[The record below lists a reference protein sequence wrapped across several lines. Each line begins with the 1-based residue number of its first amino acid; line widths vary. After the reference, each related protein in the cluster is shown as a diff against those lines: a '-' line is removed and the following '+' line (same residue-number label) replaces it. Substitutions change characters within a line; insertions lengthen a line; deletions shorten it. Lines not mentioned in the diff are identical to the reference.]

1 MKSSIIFY
9 CPYFGTIEKTQFSLW
24 LKSCKVNQDI
34 SFMIFTDDA
43 EALKVELPGNVQIVT
58 MTWEQF
64 QTLVQ
69 SKFDYPISL
78 ETAYKICDYRPAF
91 GYIFSDYVNGYDF
104 WGYTDSGDTL
114 YGNIEKFLTDD
125 ILSQYNKIHIY
136 GHMSLYRN
144 TVENNMCFKIMPQSG
159 LSAQEVFS
167 LPENLCFDDMF
178 QKASINRIYQE
189 NGFPLLEQVL
199 NLVVDLQPDTFRFRI
214 CEDKAEWIPRVFE
227 WDNGVLNEVT
237 VRDGTLQYREIGYV
251 HFQKRKMKNEITQ
264 DADHFYMIP
273 NAFIPADEPL
283 TVENVMAWSRDR
295 LYLDPLKGRVKRIFN
310 YAKQPDVFIR
320 KIKDKI
326 T

>member
-114 YGNIEKFLTDD
+114 
-125 ILSQYNKIHIY
+125 
-136 GHMSLYRN
+136 
-144 TVENNMCFKIMPQSG
+144 
-159 LSAQEVFS
+159 
-167 LPENLCFDDMF
+167 
-178 QKASINRIYQE
+178 
-189 NGFPLLEQVL
+189 
-199 NLVVDLQPDTFRFRI
+199 
-214 CEDKAEWIPRVFE
+214 
-227 WDNGVLNEVT
+227 
-237 VRDGTLQYREIGYV
+237 
-251 HFQKRKMKNEITQ
+251 
-264 DADHFYMIP
+264 
-273 NAFIPADEPL
+273 
-283 TVENVMAWSRDR
+283 
-295 LYLDPLKGRVKRIFN
+295 
-310 YAKQPDVFIR
+310 
-320 KIKDKI
+320 
-326 T
+326 